1 MRSPV
6 VTALVGMVA
15 LAIPMGVGR
24 FAFTPILPMMQA
36 DAGLS
41 ITAGGWLAFANYA
54 GTLGGALAAM
64 TVRAPLP
71 AAIRGGLVAIGIATV
86 AMGLESRFAVWIA
99 LRALAG
105 AATGWVLPLA
115 SAWAL
120 ERLARQ
126 PPALRAT
133 VFAGYGVGIAVA
145 GGACLALMQVP
156 TRSRTAWL
164 ILGGLSLVLTAVAW
178 RYFGDDGGPSP
189 VERSELTAPA
199 RWDRESARL
208 VICYGAFGFGYIVP
222 ATFLPVMARQVVS
235 DPSVFGWA
243 WPVFGIAAAASTFL
257 AGTFVTALGT
267 RRLWIAGHL
276 VMAVGVVAPAL
287 QAGIGAIM
295 ASALLVGGTFT
306 VITMAGFQ
314 EGRRVGGPHATRM
327 IAAMASAFAIG
338 QIVGPVAVSYTVGG
352 DGGFS
357 RPLIAAGLV
366 LCASAWALT
375 RRAP

>member
-1 MRSPV
+1 MPSPL

-15 LAIPMGVGR
+15 LAIPMGIGR

-54 GTLGGALAAM
+54 GTLLGALAAM
-64 TVRAPLP
+64 AVRVPLP
-71 AAIRGGLVAIGIATV
+71 AAIRGGLVVIGAATIM
-86 AMGLESRFAVWIA
+86 MGLESSFPAWIA

-105 AATGWVLPLA
+105 AATGWVLPLT

-120 ERLARQ
+120 ERLAQQ

-133 VFAGYGVGIAVA
+133 VFAGFGVGIAAA
-145 GGACLALMQVP
+145 GGVCLALMQVS
-156 TRSRTAWL
+156 TRSSTAW
-164 ILGGLSLVLTAVAW
+164 IVLGGLTLALTAIVWRSVA
-178 RYFGDDGGPSP
+178 DDGRSP
-189 VERSELTAPA
+189 VARAELAEP
-199 RWDRESARL
+199 DRRHPESTRL

-235 DPSVFGWA
+235 DPAVFGWA
-243 WPVFGIAAAASTFL
+243 WPVFGAAAAASTFL

-267 RRLWIAGHL
+267 RRLWIVGHL

-287 QAGIGAIM
+287 HPGIGAII
-295 ASALLVGGTFT
+295 ASALLVGGTLT

-314 EGRRVGGPHATRM
+314 EGRRVGGAHATRM
-327 IAAMASAFAIG
+327 IASMAAAFSIG
-338 QIVGPVAVSYTVGG
+338 QIAGPIVVRYTIGG
-352 DGGFS
+352 DGSFS
-357 RPLIAAGLV
+357 RPLIVAGLV
-366 LCASAWALT
+366 LCASAWALAHAA
-375 RRAP
+375 R